1 MDNFDLKKYLV
12 ENKLTENSRL
22 SENEIPL
29 KLRLVYQKLLKSEEP
44 DYFGGDRSNELLKRE
59 FLKILDGYNINQKK
73 QFLDA
78 LESRFG
84 KMPEVLKQIRRF
96 M

>member
-12 ENKLTENSRL
+12 ENKLTKNSRL

-78 LESRFG
+78 LESKFG